1 MTDYEGIENTEETDE
16 PDKERMQL
24 IRSLASTLL
33 SKRNEAVEA
42 RAASGVESRWSQD
55 ENTFNGVDK
64 SSQDRMIDYATG
76 EATLKSSS
84 GPKRSQVV
92 VNVIRGKC
100 EVAEG
105 RFSDILLPVDDR
117 NWGLKVTP
125 APELSEAMKDT
136 RQAAK
141 DNQPLQRPDGQPM
154 QIKDVATSDMDV
166 AKDKMSGMETAID
179 DQLTE
184 CGYNGECRKVVANAV
199 RLGTGILKGPN
210 VVKTIKR
217 SWKPETDGETTVHVA
232 EIIEDF
238 KPASKSVDPWNIYP
252 DPDCEEDIS
261 RAAYMWE
268 RDEILPRELRK
279 LIGVDGYL
287 EDQIL
292 MILSEEPKRTTVN
305 IAQNKKQQIK
315 QTIASAGSTYER
327 WEYYG
332 DLDKESLESL
342 GCDCSEANA
351 ESLSACVVF
360 VNDRPIKVL
369 LNTLDSGELPYDFF
383 QWTTVNGSPW
393 GIGIPR
399 IALWQQRCLIAAWRA
414 MMDNAGDSAGA
425 NIVLGSG
432 VEPDDGRWEITG
444 KKIWRAT
451 GESEDVRQAFA
462 QFQIANNQVELQNI
476 IELALRFI
484 DMETSLP
491 MMFQGEKGEIPETLG
506 ATNIMVDA
514 NNVALRS
521 RVKTWDDRIT
531 RPHITRYYS
540 WNMQYNEDPEIK
552 GDYNVDVRGT
562 SVLLEKD
569 QQAKSLFQVF
579 QAKQDPDIK
588 ALVDWKKAIKALFS
602 AMHLD
607 ILKSDDEIKADEE
620 KQTEQPKDPRI
631 AAAEIRAQTEMEK
644 AEMSQKGQNEEF
656 KLRRDATISELQE
669 KAKDAEAE
677 RQHEKEIKGIDYQIK
692 IMEFSSKSGISLDKI
707 KADLATNSAKMNLQ
721 RDLSSQ
727 KGGGEQIIEPVS
739 EPAGKAK
746 DGRAFED

>member
-1 MTDYEGIENTEETDE
+1 MQEGSCKCSQT
-16 PDKERMQL
+16 
-24 IRSLASTLL
+24 
-33 SKRNEAVEA
+33 RN
-42 RAASGVESRWSQD
+42 R
-55 ENTFNGVDK
+55 
-64 SSQDRMIDYATG
+64 
-76 EATLKSSS
+76 
-84 GPKRSQVV
+84 
-92 VNVIRGKC
+92 
-100 EVAEG
+100 
-105 RFSDILLPVDDR
+105 
-117 NWGLKVTP
+117 
-125 APELSEAMKDT
+125 
-136 RQAAK
+136 
-141 DNQPLQRPDGQPM
+141 
-154 QIKDVATSDMDV
+154 
-166 AKDKMSGMETAID
+166 
-179 DQLTE
+179 
-184 CGYNGECRKVVANAV
+184 
-199 RLGTGILKGPN
+199 ILKGPN

-332 DLDKESLESL
+332 DLDKDSLEAL

-444 KKIWRAT
+444 KKY
-451 GESEDVRQAFA
+451 GGRQ
-462 QFQIANNQVELQNI
+462 E
-476 IELALRFI
+476 
-484 DMETSLP
+484 
-491 MMFQGEKGEIPETLG
+491 
-506 ATNIMVDA
+506 
-514 NNVALRS
+514 
-521 RVKTWDDRIT
+521 RVK
-531 RPHITRYYS
+531 
-540 WNMQYNEDPEIK
+540 M
-552 GDYNVDVRGT
+552 
-562 SVLLEKD
+562 
-569 QQAKSLFQVF
+569 
-579 QAKQDPDIK
+579 
-588 ALVDWKKAIKALFS
+588 
-602 AMHLD
+602 
-607 ILKSDDEIKADEE
+607 
-620 KQTEQPKDPRI
+620 
-631 AAAEIRAQTEMEK
+631 
-644 AEMSQKGQNEEF
+644 
-656 KLRRDATISELQE
+656 
-669 KAKDAEAE
+669 
-677 RQHEKEIKGIDYQIK
+677 
-692 IMEFSSKSGISLDKI
+692 
-707 KADLATNSAKMNLQ
+707 
-721 RDLSSQ
+721 
-727 KGGGEQIIEPVS
+727 
-739 EPAGKAK
+739 
-746 DGRAFED
+746 